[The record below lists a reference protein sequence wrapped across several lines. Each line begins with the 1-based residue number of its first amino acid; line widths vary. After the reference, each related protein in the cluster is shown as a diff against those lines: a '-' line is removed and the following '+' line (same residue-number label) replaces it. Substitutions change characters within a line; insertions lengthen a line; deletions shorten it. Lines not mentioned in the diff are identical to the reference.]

1 MDQDNFLLEEVS
13 CENNI
18 LKENLE
24 KKKQELDILRNV
36 ITQDK
41 ALLEE
46 VHYKNNI
53 LQQQQQHANEEIG
66 RLNEKNTG
74 WKE

>member
-1 MDQDNFLLEEVS
+1 MDQDNSLLEEVS

-24 KKKQELDILRNV
+24 KKKQELDIMRNV

-46 VHYKNNI
+46 RGP
-53 LQQQQQHANEEIG
+53 L
-66 RLNEKNTG
+66 
-74 WKE
+74 

>member
-1 MDQDNFLLEEVS
+1 MDQDNSLLEEVS
-13 CENNI
+13 CENKI
-18 LKENLE
+18 LNENLE
-24 KKKQELDILRNV
+24 KKKQELHIMRNV
-36 ITQDK
+36 ITRDK
-41 ALLEE
+41 TILEE

-66 RLNEKNTG
+66 RLNKKNTG